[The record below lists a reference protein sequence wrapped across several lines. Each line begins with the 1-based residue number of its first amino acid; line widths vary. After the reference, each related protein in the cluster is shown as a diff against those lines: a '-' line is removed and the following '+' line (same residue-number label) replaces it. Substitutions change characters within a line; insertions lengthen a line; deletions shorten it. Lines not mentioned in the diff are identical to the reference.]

1 MQSNKACRMIT
12 ALIVLLYMSSSTAGT
27 LSVPNSFSSGTA
39 TSAADMNSNFSAV
52 TTAVNDNDSRI
63 TALETSSDK
72 VFQGFSSGTVNGG
85 AGIFAMAQACSS
97 SFSGSKICNTNE
109 FVNSVYNSAASNL
122 SGDAWIIPIVTGQD
136 ANGLEVNS
144 GRSEGSETN
153 LSCSGWG
160 SNSGTFGSVVSSL
173 GELSVASCLQS
184 RAVACCK

>member
-1 MQSNKACRMIT
+1 MQSNKACRIIT
-12 ALIVLLYMSSSTAGT
+12 ALITLLYMSASTAGT
-27 LSVPNSFSSGTA
+27 LSVPNSFSSGNT

-72 VFQGFSSGTVNGG
+72 VFQGFSSETVTGA

-122 SGDAWIIPIVTGQD
+122 SGNAWIIPIVTGQD
-136 ANGLEVNS
+136 TTGLEVNS
-144 GRSEGSETN
+144 GRSEVSEVN
-153 LSCSGWG
+153 LNCSGWG
-160 SNSGTFGSVVSSL
+160 NINSQGSIVSSTGRL
-173 GELSVASCLQS
+173 IVAQCNLSI
-184 RAVACCK
+184 AVACCK

>member
-1 MQSNKACRMIT
+1 MQSNKACRIIT
-12 ALIVLLYMSSSTAGT
+12 ALITLLYISASTAGT

-122 SGDAWIIPIVTGQD
+122 SGNAWIIPIVTGQD
-136 ANGLEVNS
+136 SNGLEVNS